1 MYAMT
6 TVTSGPGL
14 TDFQLPYG
22 IDIPRLVRFITF
34 TSLNTPPNIYW
45 QAWLENTFPRFTL
58 RPTQSPAAQSTP
70 QDTEEKAVSSALA
83 TDASVQR
90 RTAAEKAHAS
100 PAGSNDKAPQAQE
113 QPKLNIRNTI
123 IKFLLDQTLGAAIN
137 TLLFIAGVD
146 LLQGQSWAYI
156 KADIATV
163 SFHFCI
169 SPRLRPFPIHKSEL
183 QGTVRYKYKKPVRA
197 GQKQPK
203 RNTHTDTRVSFLK
216 CRTSGR

>member
-1 MYAMT
+1 MYA
-6 TVTSGPGL
+6 TSRIAFVPGL
-14 TDFQLPYG
+14 TDLQVPYG

-45 QAWLENTFPRFTL
+45 QAWLENTFPRFTPQ
-58 RPTQSPAAQSTP
+58 PTQSPAAQSTP
-70 QDTEEKAVSSALA
+70 QDTKEKAVSSALA
-83 TDASVQR
+83 IDASVQR

-100 PAGSNDKAPQAQE
+100 PAGSSDGASQAQE

-163 SFHFCI
+163 SFRFFVFLPVSI
-169 SPRLRPFPIHKSEL
+169 FPHPEK
-183 QGTVRYKYKKPVRA
+183 
-197 GQKQPK
+197 
-203 RNTHTDTRVSFLK
+203 
-216 CRTSGR
+216 

>member
-1 MYAMT
+1 MYAMIKMAFG
-6 TVTSGPGL
+6 SGL
-14 TDFQLPYG
+14 TGLKLPYG

-45 QAWLENTFPRFTL
+45 QAWLENTFPRFTSQ
-58 RPTQSPAAQSTP
+58 PTQSPATQSTP
-70 QDTEEKAVSSALA
+70 EDTKGEAVSSALA

-90 RTAAEKAHAS
+90 RTAADKAHAS
-100 PAGSNDKAPQAQE
+100 PVGADDRTPQAQD

-163 SFHFCI
+163 SLLDCFPVYSTIVCFSTF
-169 SPRLRPFPIHKSEL
+169 SPTKAN
-183 QGTVRYKYKKPVRA
+183 YKGDHCVPNIENPLRA
-197 GQKQPK
+197 GQKQQK
-203 RNTHTDTRVSFLK
+203 
-216 CRTSGR
+216 